1 MFRNLL
7 VALDD
12 SEHARRAL
20 SEAIDLA
27 QATHAR
33 LTILTVAT
41 EPADWALAAGFTV
54 PINLDDLR
62 VEAEQSALALL
73 DAAVDTVPSDLPV
86 TRRLRWGAPGRS
98 IVDEAETG
106 DHDLI
111 VMGSRGR
118 GELRSLLLGSV
129 SHEVLQTSSVPVL
142 VVHVGSAED
151 DPSASDASR
160 ALPVS

>member
-27 QATHAR
+27 EATNAH
-33 LTILTVAT
+33 LSILTVAT

-62 VEAEQSALALL
+62 AEAERSALALL
-73 DAAVDTVPSDLPV
+73 DAAVDTVPSDLPI
-86 TRRLRWGAPGRS
+86 TRHLRWGAPGRS
-98 IVDEAETG
+98 IVHEAEIG
-106 DHDLI
+106 GHDLI

-118 GELRSLLLGSV
+118 GEIRSLLLGSV
-129 SHEVLQTSSVPVL
+129 SHEVLQTSPIPVL
-142 VVHVGSAED
+142 IVHARQGVDHSGDWSAD
-151 DPSASDASR
+151 R